1 MKRKWFFLVAVLVV
15 LIGIAGFSSLGGFEN
30 KADKGNTAQASQ
42 DVVRIGTM
50 NLVNGDLIAQYEK
63 YYEKELGVK
72 VELVN
77 FKSGKDVNTAL
88 AAGSVDITQLGTAPV
103 ALGISTDVDYE
114 VIGIGDIIGKAE
126 TLVAKN
132 SSGVNSVADLKG
144 KRVGVPFAST
154 AHYSLLNALKLAGLS
169 ENDVQILDLQ
179 PNDIFAAWQRGDIDA
194 AYIWYPVLSKLL
206 EDGKAI
212 TDSGELAG
220 KGVLTA
226 DLIVAR
232 TDYAKEHPDVVK
244 KFIKTQLKAN
254 DVILQQPDTAVK
266 EIASILN
273 ISEGDA
279 KDQITQFKYLTGPEQ
294 VDYLTNKIPATLKST
309 ADFLVTQKSIK
320 QAPDLDTFKK
330 RVTAEFVQ
338 DAVANK

>member
-1 MKRKWFFLVAVLVV
+1 MKRKWFLLVAVLVV

-30 KADKGNTAQASQ
+30 KADKANAAQSSQ

-144 KRVGVPFAST
+144 KKIGVPFAST
-154 AHYSLLNALKLAGLS
+154 SHYSLLNALKLAGVS

-232 TDYAKEHPDVVK
+232 TDYAKQHPDVVK

-254 DVILQQPDTAVK
+254 DVILQHPDTAVK